1 MSLTPENSPENTAIA
16 PFEVDLTNCDREP
29 IHIPGSIQPHGM
41 LLALT
46 EPELTI
52 VQVSQNTDE
61 ILGIAATEL
70 INQPISRLLDAQQI
84 DFLRNCL
91 GQEDLTLVNP
101 IELTIAVGENARAF
115 DGIIHRS
122 DSLLILEL
130 EPVLHE
136 KNYTFFN
143 FYHLVKVALSK
154 VQNAS
159 TLDELCQIIVKHVR
173 QMNSFDRVMIYRF
186 DENWHGTVIAEDKPE
201 HLSPYLS
208 LRYPASDIPK
218 QARQLYRDNWLR
230 LIPDVDYQPVPLLP
244 NHNPITNQS
253 TDLRHSILRSVS
265 PLHIEYLHNMGVKAS
280 MSISLLK
287 NQKLWGLIACHH
299 ESPKYV
305 PYEIRSACEFLG
317 QMASL
322 ELTAKE
328 DSENAEYKMQSKSVQ
343 AKLVEY
349 MAAEENFV
357 DGLLGQEPNLLDLV
371 NATGAAVCINGEYQT
386 LGRTPQHREI
396 EQLIKW
402 LSQHTQEEVFHTNSL
417 SQVMPE
423 ATAWKDV
430 ASGLIALSISKS
442 QNSYLLW
449 FRPEVLQTVDWAG
462 NPHKPV
468 EVSDDGSFRLSP
480 RKSFDLWK
488 EILQQQSLPWENYE
502 IEAVWNFRSAIVGV
516 VLRKADELAKMNVEL
531 QRSNDELD
539 AFAYIASHD
548 LKEPLRGIHHYSS
561 FLIEDYGNTLDE
573 EGKSRLRTLIRLTQR
588 MENLIDSLLH
598 FSRLGRVEL
607 DIQPTDLNDL
617 VQRVLDVLSARIQ
630 ESGAVI
636 RIPRPLPTIM
646 CDRVQVSE
654 IFTNLIA
661 NGIKYN
667 DKSEIWVE
675 VGYLDPVSIYQQST
689 TFYVRDNGIGIRD
702 RHFESIFRIFKRLH
716 GPTQYGGGTGAG
728 LTIAKKVVERHG
740 GNIWVES
747 TYGEGSTFYFTLQEV
762 K

>member
-1 MSLTPENSPENTAIA
+1 MAS
-16 PFEVDLTNCDREP
+16 FEVDLTNCDREP
-29 IHIPGSIQPHGM
+29 IHIPGSIQPHGI
-41 LLALT
+41 LFALT

-70 INQPISRLLDAQQI
+70 INQPISRLLDAQQV

-154 VQNAS
+154 VQNAN

-173 QMNSFDRVMIYRF
+173 QMNGFNRVMIYRF

-201 HLSPYLS
+201 HFSPYLS

-230 LIPDVDYQPVPLLP
+230 LIPDADYQPVPLLP
-244 NHNPITNQS
+244 NHNPITNQP
-253 TDLRHSILRSVS
+253 TDLSHSILRSVS

-317 QMASL
+317 QMTSL
-322 ELTAKE
+322 ELAAKE
-328 DSENAEYKMQSKSVQ
+328 DSENAEYKMQLKSVQ

-349 MAAEENFV
+349 MAAAENFV

-488 EILQQQSLPWENYE
+488 ETLQQQSLPWESYE

-516 VLRKADELAKMNVEL
+516 VLRKADELAKMNIEL

-630 ESGAVI
+630 ETGAVI

-667 DKSEIWVE
+667 DNSEIWVE
-675 VGYLDPVSIYQQST
+675 VGYLDPASIYQQST

-740 GNIWVES
+740 GKIWVES